1 MNRNRKKTILIII
14 IIILVVIIMAAG
26 GYLLVRHLGLL
37 STGNTYK
44 EVQESFVSVSQTT
57 EKPPVT
63 DADGS
68 FISTTG
74 ATNPIPPSPEN
85 PVNFTEL
92 QAQNPDIY
100 AWIHIPDTNVNYPVL
115 QSDMDDNLYLDHD
128 LYKDYSF
135 PGAIYSQSKNNKEFT
150 DRVTVL
156 YGHNMLD
163 GSMFAT
169 LHNFE
174 DEEFFNSHPYFYVY
188 TPTRKLTYE
197 VVSAYDYDDRHILNS
212 FDFSKNEVFSEWLT
226 AAQSPHS
233 LYSNVRS
240 SVKLDLNSK
249 MLVLSTC
256 QNGGDG
262 RYLVQG
268 VMIKD
273 EQTK

>member
-1 MNRNRKKTILIII
+1 MNQNSKKKILIII
-14 IIILVVIIMAAG
+14 IVVLVVIILAAG

-44 EVQESFVSVSQTT
+44 EAQESFANFTT
-57 EKPPVT
+57 EKAPVT
-63 DADGS
+63 DAEGS
-68 FISTTG
+68 FINTTG
-74 ATNPIPPSPEN
+74 ATNPVPPSVDN
-85 PVNFTEL
+85 PVNFKEL

-100 AWIHIPDTNVNYPVL
+100 AWIHMPDTNVNYPVL
-115 QSDMDDNLYLDHD
+115 QSDQDDNLYLDHD

-169 LHNFE
+169 LHNYE
-174 DEEFFNSHPYFYVY
+174 DETFFNSHPDFYVY
-188 TPTRKLTYE
+188 TPTRKLTYR

-212 FDFSKNEVFSEWLT
+212 FDFSKNEVFSDWLT

-233 LYSNVRS
+233 IYSNVRTD
-240 SVKLDLNSK
+240 VKLDLNSK

-268 VMIKD
+268 VLIKD